1 MQVNWRELFLDIL
14 TQKTDPDLSYFDT
27 SGLFGPNQVRHKS
40 PFSGLMRFEAPT
52 SYLLAWL
59 LLVFQTSGALVNQAS
74 AGADVSLSW
83 V

>member
-1 MQVNWRELFLDIL
+1 MDIL

-40 PFSGLMRFEAPT
+40 PFSWLTRFEAPT
-52 SYLLAWL
+52 PYLLAWL
-59 LLVFQTSGALVNQAS
+59 LLVFHRHSGLRGVRPP
-74 AGADVSLSW
+74 AGAHLSLSW